1 MTAKGHLL
9 QYWAKSSQIVVDL
22 AGCSAAWYTKCIS
35 NIHFLEQ
42 AMEQG
47 YCITLTKKHLTKLKT
62 KSLESK

>member
-22 AGCSAAWYTKCIS
+22 AGCSAAWNTKCIS
-35 NIHFLEQ
+35 NIHFSEQ

-47 YCITLTKKHLTKLKT
+47 YCITLTKKTFDKIKNE
-62 KSLESK
+62 KFRI